1 MKPRY
6 AAGLALI
13 GAILIAVVGY
23 DIGLRQGA
31 GTVAL
36 PPAAETAAEAP
47 AAPAAPTDLTAD
59 QQTEVE
65 GIIKNYLI
73 ANPEILRDA
82 FAELQRR
89 EDAAAKAQQ
98 VAAIA
103 DNKDRLFSSSRQVV
117 LGNPNGSATLVEFFD
132 YNCGYCKRAHADMKK
147 LLEEDKNLK
156 VVLKE
161 FPVLGPGSVEAAQVG
176 AAVNEIAADRYAE
189 FHDKLIGERG
199 QVNGERALAVAEEM
213 GLDRQKIAGMMNSD
227 EVKATINEVYD
238 IANKLNLTGT
248 PSYVTPKEVIV
259 GAVGYDALKAKIE
272 EARCTDAANC

>member
-1 MKPRY
+1 
-6 AAGLALI
+6 
-13 GAILIAVVGY
+13 
-23 DIGLRQGA
+23 
-31 GTVAL
+31 
-36 PPAAETAAEAP
+36 
-47 AAPAAPTDLTAD
+47 
-59 QQTEVE
+59 
-65 GIIKNYLI
+65 
-73 ANPEILRDA
+73 
-82 FAELQRR
+82 
-89 EDAAAKAQQ
+89 
-98 VAAIA
+98 
-103 DNKDRLFSSSRQVV
+103 
-117 LGNPNGSATLVEFFD
+117 
-132 YNCGYCKRAHADMKK
+132 MKK